1 VVTGTVVVVVG
12 TAGTDVVEGTVVEGT
27 EDADEVTGAEALGVP
42 AWQPATASVRAAMAI
57 SGRRASTERT
67 VAARRG

>member
-12 TAGTDVVEGTVVEGT
+12 TAGTDDVEGI

-42 AWQPATASVRAAMAI
+42 AWQPATASVTAAMAI